1 MEDNTA
7 PVTPSS
13 APDAE
18 ISNGNALPPF
28 GWKDKIGYALGDFGC
43 NLSFAL
49 ISAFMVDFYT
59 QYIGIPSAAWAIII
73 IMTKVWDGVN
83 DPIMGGI
90 MDAIHVKNAKS
101 KFKPWM
107 SIGAIGL
114 IVSGALVFL
123 PIPNAATW
131 VKITVCVVT
140 YLLWDICYTLL
151 NVPYGAL
158 SSAITG
164 NPIER
169 TQLSTWRSI
178 GAAIGGAL
186 CVVLPMFVY
195 DDNNN
200 IMGGRLIWIGIILG
214 AIAYVAYMFCLKLT
228 TERVAVPKAEK
239 QKFNYIKTL
248 KGFLKNRPLLG
259 LCLASFAQIVFLM
272 SCTQTAKWLFQVHF
286 GNADVM
292 VTVATVIAYLPMVF
306 FIPFTS
312 RIVKKIGTKLAVAVP
327 LFLSLIASLVM
338 MFVPMPANTAG
349 TVTFIVGLMLV
360 QTGGGLFSLL
370 AWAMVNDCI
379 DYQQIKT
386 GMREEG
392 SVYALY
398 SLFRKISQGVALSL
412 PLLCMEAVG
421 YDANVK
427 PITAQDPGVAER
439 MVMVSFVL
447 MFVGAALMLAAFFL
461 VYNLGKKQVE
471 EISLKLGKT
480 NEITLTDVLNES
492 GDKD

>member
-1 MEDNTA
+1 MDDNTTQVT
-7 PVTPSS
+7 PVTQVQENSGKS
-13 APDAE
+13 
-18 ISNGNALPPF
+18 GLPPF

-59 QYIGIPSAAWAIII
+59 QYIGIPSAAWAVIII
-73 IMTKVWDGVN
+73 LTKVWDGVN

-90 MDAIHVKNAKS
+90 MDAAHIKRAKS

-123 PIPNAATW
+123 PIPEAATW

-164 NPIER
+164 DPIER

-186 CVVLPMFVY
+186 CVILPMFVY

-200 IMGGRLIWIGIILG
+200 IIGGRLIWIGIILG
-214 AIAYVAYMFCLKLT
+214 GIAYVAYMFCLKLT

-239 QKFNYIKTL
+239 KKFNYIKTI
-248 KGFLKNRPLLG
+248 KGFLHNRPLLG
-259 LCLASFAQIVFLM
+259 LCLASFAQLVFLM

-292 VTVATVIAYLPMVF
+292 VTVATIIAYLPMVF

-312 RIVKKIGTKLAVAVP
+312 KLVKKFGTKLTVGAP
-327 LFLSLIASLVM
+327 LFLSLAASLVM
-338 MFVPMPANTAG
+338 MFVPMPATTGG

-386 GMREEG
+386 GSRDEG

-421 YDANVK
+421 YKAQAN
-427 PITAQDPGVAER
+427 PITAQEAGVAEK
-439 MVMVSFVL
+439 MVTVSFVL
-447 MFVGAALMLAAFFL
+447 MFVGAALMLIAFFL

-471 EISLKLGKT
+471 ANSALLGKT
-480 NEITLTDVLNES
+480 NDISLTDVLGETA
-492 GDKD
+492 DKD